1 MSELLELVYLGFRYG
16 IIGLISIVTII
27 VFGTI
32 IQILVSMVLV
42 SPMVIINAL
51 RDALNK
57 KPEPPKFDSGDWRDK

>member
-1 MSELLELVYLGFRYG
+1 MSDLLELVYLGFRYG

-32 IQILVSMVLV
+32 IQILVSMFLV

-57 KPEPPKFDSGDWRDK
+57 NPEPPEFDSGDWRDK

>member
-27 VFGTI
+27 VFGAI
-32 IQILVSMVLV
+32 IQILVSMFLV
-42 SPMVIINAL
+42 SPMVVINAL

>member
-1 MSELLELVYLGFRYG
+1 MSELLELIYLGFRYG
-16 IIGLISIVTII
+16 LIGLVAIVTII

-32 IQILVSMVLV
+32 IQILVSMFLV

-57 KPEPPKFDSGDWRDK
+57 NPEPPKFDSGDWRDK

>member
-16 IIGLISIVTII
+16 LIGLVAIVTII

-32 IQILVSMVLV
+32 IQILVSMFLV

-57 KPEPPKFDSGDWRDK
+57 NPKPPKFDSGDWRDK

>member
-32 IQILVSMVLV
+32 IQILVSMFLV

-57 KPEPPKFDSGDWRDK
+57 KPEPPKFDYGDWMDK

>member
-32 IQILVSMVLV
+32 IQILVSMFLV

>member
-1 MSELLELVYLGFRYG
+1 MSELLELIYLGFRYG

-32 IQILVSMVLV
+32 IQILVSMFLV

-57 KPEPPKFDSGDWRDK
+57 KPEPPKFDSGDWMDK

>member
-32 IQILVSMVLV
+32 IQILVSMFLV
-42 SPMVIINAL
+42 SPMVILNAL

-57 KPEPPKFDSGDWRDK
+57 KPEPPKFDSGDLKDK

>member
-32 IQILVSMVLV
+32 IQILVSMFLV

-57 KPEPPKFDSGDWRDK
+57 KPEPPKFDSGDWKDK

>member
-1 MSELLELVYLGFRYG
+1 MSELLELIYLGFRYG

-32 IQILVSMVLV
+32 IQILVSMFLV

>member
-32 IQILVSMVLV
+32 IQILVSMFLV

-51 RDALNK
+51 RDALDK

>member
-1 MSELLELVYLGFRYG
+1 MSELLELIYLGFRYG

-32 IQILVSMVLV
+32 IQILVSMFLV

-57 KPEPPKFDSGDWRDK
+57 KPEPPKFDSGDWKDK